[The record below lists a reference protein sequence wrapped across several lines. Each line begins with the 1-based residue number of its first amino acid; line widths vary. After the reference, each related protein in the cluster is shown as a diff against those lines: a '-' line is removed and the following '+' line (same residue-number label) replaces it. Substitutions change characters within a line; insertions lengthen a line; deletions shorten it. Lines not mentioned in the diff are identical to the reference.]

1 MRVLVGPPEP
11 LEACAGAMGLGPR
24 AWPMVGT
31 KRFSAKGH
39 EARPSAISVVLGG
52 KRAVCQR
59 VLNMIGAGQR
69 EKSLQSTGARVTRV
83 VLAEAIDPGARG
95 ARAAWRGRLDANTGT
110 FGSGPRA
117 AALVRERPGALRVS
131 SEKTDGAGATTFA
144 PWRARARRGA
154 PPHRR
159 RRWCARIRCAR
170 ASASA
175 NDDRS
180 SVLACS
186 EGNGFEPSLAAWRGA
201 LRARCAQ
208 RLDSGD
214 AIWPV
219 GPWRPSGPSAQRPS
233 AAWDNSAT
241 SSSSRSGAATTS
253 ASAPSERPPRVVEA
267 HPASS
272 ATSKPA
278 ALSQGLRPAS

>member
-1 MRVLVGPPEP
+1 MARAARRQHRNLRLWP
-11 LEACAGAMGLGPR
+11 ACGRL
-24 AWPMVGT
+24 
-31 KRFSAKGH
+31 
-39 EARPSAISVVLGG
+39 
-52 KRAVCQR
+52 
-59 VLNMIGAGQR
+59 
-69 EKSLQSTGARVTRV
+69 
-83 VLAEAIDPGARG
+83 G
-95 ARAAWRGRLDANTGT
+95 ARAVGRA
-110 FGSGPRA
+110 
-117 AALVRERPGALRVS
+117 PGELGEDRRRR
-131 SEKTDGAGATTFA
+131 ATTFA

-180 SVLACS
+180 SVLTCS

>member
-1 MRVLVGPPEP
+1 MRRGDGPWAAR
-11 LEACAGAMGLGPR
+11 LADGGDEA
-24 AWPMVGT
+24 
-31 KRFSAKGH
+31 
-39 EARPSAISVVLGG
+39 VLGEG
-52 KRAVCQR
+52 TRGPAICDLGGSRWQASGLPTSAQPDRGRPTREDVAV
-59 VLNMIGAGQR
+59 
-69 EKSLQSTGARVTRV
+69 TGARVTRV

-117 AALVRERPGALRVS
+117 VALVREQSGARRAS

-180 SVLACS
+180 SVLTCS